1 MKNLI
6 CAGCSW
12 TYGVELPG
20 DEPYKKAWPA
30 HLGKLLDMPVINL
43 GENSCSNEQIVNNF
57 LLYASQNKIE
67 SGSIAIMA
75 TTQFNRK
82 MGWRT
87 NTQNKFIERERSPHE
102 LINMHKYWIS
112 LHTSDGKHPEVLPAW
127 EAYVRE
133 EHCETEMISRNLM
146 HVAQF
151 QLACKALG
159 IEHYVKPAWCHPP
172 KLMKGLIQQEI
183 LNIDNLI
190 DWERIGTYP
199 LINYIVNE
207 VGEEKVWE
215 DEIFDAIGVHREFD
229 LSKYMHE
236 LGHPTEEGHK
246 LIAEKLYK
254 WIKE

>member
-67 SGSIAIMA
+67 PGSIAIMA

-87 NTQNKFIERERSPHE
+87 NTQNKHIVRERSPHE

-127 EAYVRE
+127 EAYIRE

-190 DWERIGTYP
+190 DWEQIGTYP
-199 LINYIVNE
+199 MIDYLVKE
-207 VGEEKVWE
+207 VGEEKIWE
-215 DEIFDAIGVHREFD
+215 DEVFDAIGVHREID
-229 LSKYMHE
+229 ISKYLHD
-236 LGHPTEEGHK
+236 LGHPNKEGHK